1 MAEKIVLSIYPTLLD
16 SFHWVKKMN
25 YREDKVQELLDKINR
40 IKPSEFP
47 EAALKGIQFEDC
59 VNKLLN
65 GERLLTEETPLG
77 RHYVTENFAFNIDLV
92 DKIAAKLK
100 NAKKQQEYIQ
110 ANIPTPIGLVKVYG
124 FIDYTYDPF
133 YIDLKTTGKYAIGK
147 FKDNNQH
154 KCYPLLAKISGRGH
168 KDFKYFVTDFRNTFT
183 ENYQFTKQL
192 EDEFI
197 SDIVIFNSWLEEN
210 RNHITDTKIWG
221 L

>member
-1 MAEKIVLSIYPTLLD
+1 MSHKPVLSIYPTLLD

-65 GERLLTEETPLG
+65 GETLQELDDD
-77 RHYVTENFAFNIDLV
+77 YVTKNFSFNKQLV
-92 DKIAAKLK
+92 NKVAAKLK

-110 ANIPTPIGLVKVYG
+110 ANVPTPIGLVKVYG
-124 FIDYTYDPF
+124 FIDYTYDDF
-133 YIDLKTTGKYAIGK
+133 FIDLKTGSKYEIGK
-147 FKDNNQH
+147 FKDNSQH
-154 KCYPLLAKISGRGH
+154 KCYPFLAKLLGRKQSGL
-168 KDFKYFVTDFRNTFT
+168 KYYVTDFRNTFLEQYT
-183 ENYQFTKQL
+183 LTPEM
-192 EDEFI
+192 EDEFV
-197 SDIVIFNSWLEEN
+197 SDIVTFNYWLEEN
-210 RNHITDTKIWG
+210 RNLITDTKIWG